1 MSGYIYASERFPCP
15 LCRAKKDCRVRSET
29 NAVFCHTHRD
39 AYGAPS
45 DYLWRGLSNNGVW
58 GIWVHESDLGRGYDP
73 DRPRHT
79 PAPQKLPPT
88 TTTGP
93 SRFEK
98 VHRDIQPLPYGM
110 AEALADHLGLPASI
124 ARHFSYWQDHESQ
137 RVEQPWAWTLPEWG
151 YDSRGN
157 FLEVAIH
164 LRYGDGTKRSHGNPV
179 ADAGHRGIYIPE
191 EWDQGGPD
199 TPLFLPEGASDT
211 MALWA
216 MGFSAVG
223 RPNNVGGA
231 GIVARWVAHQQPLDG
246 RPIVVL
252 AENDIKPVNPGE
264 ILPQW
269 PGRDGGRVVAQQL
282 ADLLGRVV
290 RMAYTPE
297 GAKDVRQWY
306 TAQAN
311 RPPVSPESLRQRFTD
326 RLIAVEL
333 FEPRQNPKPAAAPLP
348 LAPPPA
354 PPAEAPTPPASGP
367 NFLTAWT
374 PPRDLNEPAVAAS
387 TRESRA
393 DVERFPCSC
402 PRNIVL
408 ANRRTHCP
416 HIQQVRCEKW
426 TCPGCRLW
434 LINRELLNC
443 RWRFEAAA
451 ALHYL
456 TVPLTDAAWQNL
468 ARCLRRAGA
477 NYFRLRCEAEGLYLV
492 ILDRPVQDAPA
503 ITPDDALQLVASHL
517 NDWAGDRRPCSTS
530 HGWRRA
536 REEREPFYERLG
548 IAHPRITPEDIRD
561 AAVDVGAQAFMEPP
575 SDPAG
580 RTLRVYYFHR
590 PAGWDVETRDRLARH
605 LFAGEVIPELP
616 DSLFE
621 DATLPPGAFD
631 WIPH

>member
-1 MSGYIYASERFPCP
+1 
-15 LCRAKKDCRVRSET
+15 
-29 NAVFCHTHRD
+29 
-39 AYGAPS
+39 
-45 DYLWRGLSNNGVW
+45 
-58 GIWVHESDLGRGYDP
+58 
-73 DRPRHT
+73 
-79 PAPQKLPPT
+79 
-88 TTTGP
+88 
-93 SRFEK
+93 
-98 VHRDIQPLPYGM
+98 
-110 AEALADHLGLPASI
+110 
-124 ARHFSYWQDHESQ
+124 
-137 RVEQPWAWTLPEWG
+137 
-151 YDSRGN
+151 
-157 FLEVAIH
+157 
-164 LRYGDGTKRSHGNPV
+164 
-179 ADAGHRGIYIPE
+179 
-191 EWDQGGPD
+191 
-199 TPLFLPEGASDT
+199 
-211 MALWA
+211 
-216 MGFSAVG
+216 
-223 RPNNVGGA
+223 
-231 GIVARWVAHQQPLDG
+231 
-246 RPIVVL
+246 
-252 AENDIKPVNPGE
+252 
-264 ILPQW
+264 
-269 PGRDGGRVVAQQL
+269 
-282 ADLLGRVV
+282 
-290 RMAYTPE
+290 
-297 GAKDVRQWY
+297 
-306 TAQAN
+306 
-311 RPPVSPESLRQRFTD
+311 
-326 RLIAVEL
+326 
-333 FEPRQNPKPAAAPLP
+333 
-348 LAPPPA
+348 
-354 PPAEAPTPPASGP
+354 
-367 NFLTAWT
+367 
-374 PPRDLNEPAVAAS
+374 VAAS

>member
-29 NAVFCHTHRD
+29 NAVYCHTHRD

-73 DRPRHT
+73 DRPRRT
-79 PAPQKLPPT
+79 PAPRETPPHRHHRPVSVRE
-88 TTTGP
+88 GP
-93 SRFEK
+93 SEHPAAALRHGRSPRRSPRPARIGGPSLVLLAGLRIP
-98 VHRDIQPLPYGM
+98 VHPQP
-110 AEALADHLGLPASI
+110 
-124 ARHFSYWQDHESQ
+124 F
-137 RVEQPWAWTLPEWG
+137 AWTLPEWG

-157 FLEVAIH
+157 FLEVAVHI
-164 LRYGDGTKRSHGNPV
+164 RNPDGTKWSPGNPK
-179 ADAGHRGIYIPE
+179 ADAGKRGVYIPL
-191 EWDQGGPD
+191 EWDQGGPG

-252 AENDIKPVNPGE
+252 AENDVKPVKPGE

-269 PGRDGGRVVAQQL
+269 PGRDGGRKFAQQL

-290 RMAYTPE
+290 RMAYTPD

-311 RPPVSPESLRQRFTD
+311 MPPVSPEALRQRFTD

-333 FEPRQNPKPAAAPLP
+333 FEPRQNPCPAAAPLP
-348 LAPPPA
+348 LTPPPA
-354 PPAEAPTPPASGP
+354 PPAEAPTPPAPGP
-367 NFLTAWT
+367 NFLAAWT
-374 PPRDLNEPAVAAS
+374 PPRDLNEPTVVAS

-416 HIQQVRCEKW
+416 HLQQVRCEKW

-434 LINRELLNC
+434 LIDRELLNC
-443 RWRFEAAA
+443 RWRFDAAA

-468 ARCLRRAGA
+468 ARCIRRAGA

-517 NDWAGDRRPCSTS
+517 NDWAG
-530 HGWRRA
+530 
-536 REEREPFYERLG
+536 
-548 IAHPRITPEDIRD
+548 
-561 AAVDVGAQAFMEPP
+561 
-575 SDPAG
+575 
-580 RTLRVYYFHR
+580 
-590 PAGWDVETRDRLARH
+590 
-605 LFAGEVIPELP
+605 
-616 DSLFE
+616 
-621 DATLPPGAFD
+621 
-631 WIPH
+631 